1 MHSCHIS
8 IKVLKKAS
16 NQYPIKPCMHSLII
30 TQKTPKN
37 INSALTSISAGRR
50 HTEREKKRNKERDR
64 KSSDPKIIHNHLK
77 HTEMENKF
85 TTLSPEDYLISLSI
99 KMSLIF
105 TFFYSIS

>member
-50 HTEREKKRNKERDR
+50 HTEREKTREIKRETENRLT
-64 KSSDPKIIHNHLK
+64 LK
-77 HTEMENKF
+77 
-85 TTLSPEDYLISLSI
+85 
-99 KMSLIF
+99 
-105 TFFYSIS
+105 

>member
-8 IKVLKKAS
+8 IKVLKKKRLTNIHA
-16 NQYPIKPCMHSLII
+16 IKPCMHSLII

-50 HTEREKKRNKERDR
+50 HTEREKTRNKERDR

-77 HTEMENKF
+77 HTEMRTN
-85 TTLSPEDYLISLSI
+85 SPLCRRRTI
-99 KMSLIF
+99 
-105 TFFYSIS
+105 